1 MNILYLL
8 PGKGMSKD
16 EIDRRTSIAKSI
28 ARPGSKIIIMEVG
41 EGPLSIESSIEEY
54 MSIGPMLRK
63 LVDIRKENMYD
74 ALIIGCAGDPG
85 LSPSRELL
93 EIPVIGPA
101 EASFHYACMLSDRFS
116 VLTVLTAGV
125 ESQDNVRVLIREKGL
140 ESRLASIE
148 FVHIPII
155 DMWGKSKE
163 KIIEQMANGVLKAKE
178 KGAGCVVLGCMSMA
192 FLMVDDIIEKKT
204 GLPIVNPLKI
214 SIKTAETFIDLKL
227 KHSRITYPEADF
239 VKLNSTIFNYLDNK
253 NLE

>member
-8 PGKGMSKD
+8 PGAGMSTD
-16 EIDRRTSIAKSI
+16 EIDRRTSIANSI
-28 ARPGSKIIIMEVG
+28 SRNDSNITVMEVG
-41 EGPLSIESSIEEY
+41 EGPISIESAIEEY

-63 LVDIRKENMYD
+63 LVEIRKEKKYD

-93 EIPVIGPA
+93 DIPVIGPA
-101 EASFHYACMLSDRFS
+101 EASLHYACMISDRFS

-125 ESQDNVRVLIREKGL
+125 ESQDSVRVLVREKGL

-148 FVHIPII
+148 FVNIPVI
-155 DMWGKSKE
+155 DMWGKNKD
-163 KIIEQMANGVLKAKE
+163 KVINQMANGVLKAKE
-178 KGAGCVVLGCMSMA
+178 NGAGCIILGCMSMA
-192 FLMVDDIIEKKT
+192 FLMVDDIVEKKT

-214 SIKTAETFIDLKL
+214 SIKTAETFVDLKL

-239 VKLNSTIFNYLDNK
+239 AKLKSTIFN
-253 NLE
+253 